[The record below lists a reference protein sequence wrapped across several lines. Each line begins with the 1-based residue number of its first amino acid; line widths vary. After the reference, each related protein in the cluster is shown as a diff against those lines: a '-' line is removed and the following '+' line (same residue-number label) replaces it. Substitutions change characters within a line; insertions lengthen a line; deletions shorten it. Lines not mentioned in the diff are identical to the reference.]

1 MTRQVDPREQGRLQ
15 GAVSSLASLAGIF
28 GPAIFTQIFALFI
41 SDHAPVHLPGA
52 PFLLSAALLVAALV
66 LAWNVTR
73 SLSRR
78 YAQAVP
84 TPAIVPET
92 MPVGE
97 MTPPANRS

>member
-1 MTRQVDPREQGRLQ
+1 
-15 GAVSSLASLAGIF
+15 VSSLASLAGFF

-52 PFLLSAALLVAALV
+52 PFLLSSALLVAAMV

-78 YAQAVP
+78 YAQAAP
-84 TPAIVPET
+84 TPAIVPEA

-97 MTPPANRS
+97 VTPPAKTS